1 MSGAGLP
8 LRVALADDQ
17 ALVRA
22 GLRALLERL
31 GIVVAFE
38 AEDGQ
43 DLLDALQLQP
53 VDVILSD
60 IRMPGVDGIAA
71 LRELR
76 AIGDRTPVLLLTTFD
91 DSDLPLQA
99 SEAGAQGFL
108 LMDAAPEDLHE
119 AVKLEASDRGRRIAH
134 LHDHFG
140 PRSANGRE

>member
-53 VDVILSD
+53 VK
-60 IRMPGVDGIAA
+60 
-71 LRELR
+71 
-76 AIGDRTPVLLLTTFD
+76 
-91 DSDLPLQA
+91 
-99 SEAGAQGFL
+99 
-108 LMDAAPEDLHE
+108 
-119 AVKLEASDRGRRIAH
+119 KLVMQD
-134 LHDHFG
+134 
-140 PRSANGRE
+140 ANGSPVVQQFAEPV